1 MTPNQPHTSFS
12 PILGPSPILQEG
24 SRARIWVPGLYLPFI
39 SSPPALYG
47 GGGSAHGT
55 LLPPAPVP
63 PRAFQLL
70 AELPP
75 VLGAEIPVPSA
86 AWKCCR
92 GCACS
97 WNSLPVVQQSAAG
110 NSASLAR
117 CSEQSCA
124 ATGFPRATLRL
135 WPGCPLLLRVPEEF
149 CAESPLG
156 QLCFCSSPAL
166 PGPGDGAQ
174 HWNPARWA
182 RVGSSGGLP
191 VGFAPLARGFG
202 CILVPVPAPG

>member
-1 MTPNQPHTSFS
+1 MTPNQQHTSFS

-24 SRARIWVPGLYLPFI
+24 SRAQIWVPGLYLPFI
-39 SSPPALYG
+39 SAPPALYG
-47 GGGSAHGT
+47 GGGSARGT

-63 PRAFQLL
+63 LRAFQLL

-124 ATGFPRATLRL
+124 ATGFPRAQ
-135 WPGCPLLLRVPEEF
+135 PLDFGRGVPF
-149 CAESPLG
+149 SFVSPR
-156 QLCFCSSPAL
+156 SSVLNHPLASFVFAL
-166 PGPGDGAQ
+166 PLPFLALGMEPS
-174 HWNPARWA
+174 ARIL
-182 RVGSSGGLP
+182 RGGHGFGLP

-202 CILVPVPAPG
+202 CIPVPVPAPG